1 MTTKIDQLEIIYRD
15 EHYIAVNKPPGIHVH
30 PTSLSKGE
38 DSCMRILRDQI
49 GQRVYTIHRLDRA
62 TSGVLL
68 FALSSKAAG
77 ATIALFQAREI
88 QKRYLA
94 VVRGYPGKKGVI
106 ERPQKEEK
114 DRPFAEA
121 ITEFQRLAKV
131 ELPVPVGKFPT
142 ARYSLMEIIP
152 KTGRRNQIRK
162 HFASISHPIVGDVP
176 FGDGRQNRLFREQFG
191 IHRLLLMATTLAFQH
206 PFSRQNLTLIASIPA
221 NVQSLFE
228 KLGWKQRVD

>member
-1 MTTKIDQLEIIYRD
+1 MKTKIDQLEIIYRD

-30 PTSLSKGE
+30 PTPLSKGE

-49 GQRVYTIHRLDRA
+49 GQWVYTIHRLDRA

-77 ATIALFQAREI
+77 ATIALFQARKI

-94 VVRGYPGKKGVI
+94 VVRGYLGKKGTI
-106 ERPQKEEK
+106 ERAQKEEK
-114 DRPFAEA
+114 DGPFAEA
-121 ITEFQRLAKV
+121 ITEFRRLAKAEV
-131 ELPVPVGKFPT
+131 SVPVGKFST
-142 ARYSLMEIIP
+142 ARYSLVEVIP
-152 KTGRRNQIRK
+152 QTGRRNQIRK

-176 FGDGRQNRLFREQFG
+176 FGDGRQNRLFREHFG

-206 PFSRQNLTLIASIPA
+206 PFSREDMTLTTPIPSD
-221 NVQSLFE
+221 VQLLFE
-228 KLGWKQRVD
+228 KLGWSQNFG